1 MLAVVCKYE
10 TGVCSC
16 DHRCNCSYLKPLFA
30 VVLAVVPG
38 LKSPFA
44 LAVAAVLAVV
54 PGLKYPI
61 MLPVVDDLIS
71 AVAVVLAVVPGL
83 SFAVDLQLA

>member
-1 MLAVVCKYE
+1 M
-10 TGVCSC
+10 
-16 DHRCNCSYLKPLFA
+16 
-30 VVLAVVPG
+30 LAVVPG

-44 LAVAAVLAVV
+44 LAVAVVLAVV

-71 AVAVVLAVVPGL
+71 AVAVVLAVVPGP
-83 SFAVDLQLA
+83 SFAVDFQLLA

>member
-1 MLAVVCKYE
+1 M
-10 TGVCSC
+10 
-16 DHRCNCSYLKPLFA
+16 
-30 VVLAVVPG
+30 PG